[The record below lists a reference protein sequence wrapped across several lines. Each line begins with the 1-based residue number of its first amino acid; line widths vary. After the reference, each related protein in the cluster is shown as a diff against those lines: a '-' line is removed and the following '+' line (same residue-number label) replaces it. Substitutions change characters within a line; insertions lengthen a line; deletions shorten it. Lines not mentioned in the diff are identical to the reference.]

1 LPHPRIQKEALEMD
15 MRKCLTGLAAAVLAA
30 APLFAQETR
39 GRVQGAVTDESGGI
53 IPGATVTLT
62 NGATGISA
70 SRVSNRDGR
79 YLFDYVDPGLYSI
92 TVELTGF
99 GTVVQPNV
107 VVQQRGDV
115 TVDVGL
121 KVGAIQEIVTVTESP
136 VAVQFNTA
144 SHDLTV
150 EQRLGRT
157 SRPPRAPRSRD
168 A

>member
-1 LPHPRIQKEALEMD
+1 MD
-15 MRKCLTGLAAAVLAA
+15 LRKCLTGLAAAVLAA

-39 GRVQGAVTDESGGI
+39 GRVQGAVRDEQG
-53 IPGATVTLT
+53 
-62 NGATGISA
+62 GISA

-79 YLFDYVDPGLYSI
+79 CLFDYVDPGLYSI

-121 KVGAIQEIVTVTESP
+121 KIGAIQEIVTVTESP
-136 VAVQFNTA
+136 VAVQFKTA

-150 EQRLGRT
+150 EQRLVQDLPSSTRNPSV
-157 SRPPRAPRSRD
+157 SRCSTRRP
-168 A
+168 